1 MIAPDHLDP
10 MELITDAERA
20 LARNWRALL
29 IFALLGALAMAGNRY
44 LVNVLEAAVPD
55 TVIPKPG
62 WYLTTGFFID
72 LGLAGFIAA
81 LQAIM
86 FAQLGADIDR
96 PLWKCSGPREAV
108 LRFTRIWL
116 ILNLLYFALNRVSE
130 HFYNND
136 MTSASASIFVI
147 GLFWTIFYIPVG
159 ICLMHNGGARKIEL
173 PDALMPMLH
182 FLPQSLLAGV
192 LGLLQLVLFGLI
204 ITSFPESAQKTP
216 WVAALANLPLIYLE
230 CLAAAIMWILCVR
243 YREYAAEHRDDDLDF

>member
-1 MIAPDHLDP
+1 

-44 LVNVLEAAVPD
+44 IVNLLEVAVPD
-55 TVIPKPG
+55 SVTPKPG
-62 WYLTTGFFID
+62 WYLTTRLFID

-96 PLWKCSGPREAV
+96 PLWKCSGPREAI
-108 LRFTRIWL
+108 LRFTKIWL
-116 ILNLLYFALNRVSE
+116 IINLTYFALGRVSE
-130 HFYNND
+130 LFYQNG
-136 MTSASASIFVI
+136 MLSATASVAVI
-147 GLFWTIFYIPVG
+147 SLFWTLFYIPVG

-182 FLPQSLLAGV
+182 FLPQSLLVGGLGV
-192 LGLLQLVLFGLI
+192 LQSVLFDLFL
-204 ITSFPESAQKTP
+204 TSLPEAARKEP
-216 WVAALANLPLIYLE
+216 WAAALGNLPLIYLE
-230 CLAAAIMWILCVR
+230 CLAAAIMWIVCVR
-243 YREYAAEHRDDDLDF
+243 YRDYAAEHQDDDFDF